1 MDERAC
7 QLERLYRE
15 DGPAVW
21 EYLRRRLPDAHA
33 AEEVFQET
41 FLAVASNWEGLATA
55 SSARAWLIGI
65 ARNLVREHQR
75 SAIRHAATALGEEHA
90 EAAVHSRGGCAT
102 GEDSRLEAMRRAI
115 ARLPEVQR
123 EVLELRLS
131 QDLTY
136 AEIAEAL
143 AIPVGTVRSRLHQAV
158 AALRRWAAEAGTIA
172 ALKV

>member
-1 MDERAC
+1 MDERARE
-7 QLERLYRE
+7 LERLYRE

-21 EYLRRRLPDAHA
+21 EYVRRRLPDAHA
-33 AEEVFQET
+33 AEEVFQEA
-41 FLAVASNWEGLATA
+41 FLTVAADWQGLAAA
-55 SSARAWLIGI
+55 SSARAGLIGI
-65 ARNLVREHQR
+65 ARNLMREQQR
-75 SAIRHAATALGEEHA
+75 SAVRHAATALNDEHA
-90 EAAVHSRGGCAT
+90 GAVPP
-102 GEDSRLEAMRRAI
+102 GEDPRLEAMRRAI

-143 AIPVGTVRSRLHQAV
+143 AIPVGTVRSRLHHAV

>member
-1 MDERAC
+1 MDERARE
-7 QLERLYRE
+7 LERLYRE

-41 FLAVASNWEGLATA
+41 FLAVAADRRGLAA
-55 SSARAWLIGI
+55 ALSARAWLIGI

-75 SAIRHAATALGEEHA
+75 SAARHAATALDQERAG
-90 EAAVHSRGGCAT
+90 AVPP
-102 GEDSRLEAMRRAI
+102 GEDQRLEAMRRAI
-115 ARLPEVQR
+115 ARLPDVQR
-123 EVLELRLS
+123 EVLGLRLS

-136 AEIAEAL
+136 AEIAEVL

-158 AALRRWAAEAGTIA
+158 AALRRWATKAGTID
-172 ALKV
+172 ALKT